1 MIECVIKALGQT
13 EVDKCNFRAI
23 MDIAEQYGEIEYSPM
38 DGWVSWNIPIECV
51 NEEFI
56 KEYL

>member
-1 MIECVIKALGQT
+1 MIKCVIKSLGQT

-23 MDIAEQYGEIEYSPM
+23 MDIAELYGEVEHSPMYGWIRWNIHIEY
-38 DGWVSWNIPIECV
+38 V